1 MVKIL
6 FEYAFDFLLVAALVI
21 GITALMGVITNGIGE
36 TILSGK
42 KKNENVEHTLKTQ
55 AGWRKVGGRRR

>member
-1 MVKIL
+1 M
-6 FEYAFDFLLVAALVI
+6 FEYAFDFLLVAVLVI

-36 TILSGK
+36 TIFSGK

-55 AGWRKVGGRRR
+55 AGWRKVGGRRS

>member
-1 MVKIL
+1 M

-36 TILSGK
+36 TIFSGK

-55 AGWRKVGGRRR
+55 AGWRKVGGRQR

>member
-1 MVKIL
+1 MVRIL
-6 FEYAFDFLLVAALVI
+6 FEYAFDFLLVAVLVI

-36 TILSGK
+36 TIFSGK

-55 AGWRKVGGRRR
+55 AGWRKVGGRRS

>member
-1 MVKIL
+1 MVRIL
-6 FEYAFDFLLVAALVI
+6 FEYAFDFLLVAVLVI

-36 TILSGK
+36 TIFSGK

>member
-1 MVKIL
+1 M